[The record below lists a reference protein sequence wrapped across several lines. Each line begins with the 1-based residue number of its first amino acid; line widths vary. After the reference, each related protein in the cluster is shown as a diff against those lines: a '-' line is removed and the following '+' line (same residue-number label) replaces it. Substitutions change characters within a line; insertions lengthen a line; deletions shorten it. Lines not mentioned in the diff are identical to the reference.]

1 MFRRP
6 AVVVLATLTLAGC
19 GALKEALTSHV
30 DVAARAGSRELS
42 STQLAEMM
50 AAAQMPARKELGV
63 AVANL
68 WVNYQ
73 LLAQAGARGDTA
85 VDATSIDEA
94 MWAQIAQSRLRRL
107 QGEMQKGATAPD
119 AAALEK
125 AYNNGE
131 LLAARHILISAD
143 KNVLKPNQI
152 DSARKVA
159 ENVRKQATPANFVSL
174 VQKYSGDPGSKAT
187 GGEYV
192 FPPGM
197 MVPEFEATTKA
208 TKPGE
213 ISAPVQT
220 QFGFHIILRETY
232 AEAKAKFDSAYQTI
246 AKQKAESLFI
256 SGIDKN
262 ANVQVKDGVAK
273 TVKAIAEDVDGY
285 RNDKTVLA
293 TSRTFDLRASRVA
306 LWLAAFPP
314 QMQIRRQLS
323 QAPDSIM
330 PEFLKGL
337 MRNELLLKAADSAK
351 ILVEGPELDQI
362 RNAFRSS
369 YQNSLGALS
378 VLPGQLADSA
388 KGGGDRAAIAA
399 ARVDAYLGKLLRN
412 EAQFVDVS
420 EPVSIAL
427 RRRYDAKVT
436 LAGIERA
443 VTQVDGVKKKADSAA
458 TANLPKSEVP
468 VPGAA
473 GAPAAEQRLV
483 DSIVKAEAAK
493 AGSKKP

>member
-6 AVVVLATLTLAGC
+6 AVVVLATMTLAGC

-85 VDATSIDEA
+85 VDAASIDEA

-107 QGEMQKGATAPD
+107 QGEMQKGAVAVD

-232 AEAKAKFDSAYQTI
+232 AEAKAKFDSAYQGI
-246 AKQKAESLFI
+246 AKQKAESLYI
-256 SGIDKN
+256 AGIDKN

-362 RNAFRSS
+362 RKI
-369 YQNSLGALS
+369 G
-378 VLPGQLADSA
+378 
-388 KGGGDRAAIAA
+388 RAH
-399 ARVDAYLGKLLRN
+399 V
-412 EAQFVDVS
+412 
-420 EPVSIAL
+420 
-427 RRRYDAKVT
+427 
-436 LAGIERA
+436 
-443 VTQVDGVKKKADSAA
+443 
-458 TANLPKSEVP
+458 
-468 VPGAA
+468 
-473 GAPAAEQRLV
+473 
-483 DSIVKAEAAK
+483 
-493 AGSKKP
+493 